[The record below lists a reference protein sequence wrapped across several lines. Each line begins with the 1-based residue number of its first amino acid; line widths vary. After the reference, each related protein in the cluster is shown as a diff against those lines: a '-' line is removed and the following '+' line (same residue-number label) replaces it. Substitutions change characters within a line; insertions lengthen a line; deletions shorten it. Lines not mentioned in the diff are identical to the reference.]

1 MNEPWIADVYKNYRS
16 WKQWE
21 ERRVLPTEPLLH
33 QIELDRSGI
42 EPPAALLEIGYGDGT
57 FLRHAL
63 ARGHAVAG
71 VELADDGVEALRGLG
86 IDARAGSVADF
97 DDRSFALVVAFDVF
111 EHMPAAE
118 ILETLR
124 QVRRVLV
131 PGGRLLA
138 RFPNAASPFGAI
150 NQFGDITH
158 RTALSGQSFT
168 QLAAVAGFKTV
179 LVANAAWT
187 WRGNSLAGSILKP
200 LALAARRCIELVLG
214 FVYFG
219 RLVPLDPEV
228 TVIVESADAG
238 LTLNPS
244 TRQSDSPR

>member
-1 MNEPWIADVYKNYRS
+1 MNDPWIADVYKNYRS
-16 WKQWE
+16 WKRWE
-21 ERRVLPTEPLLH
+21 DRRVLPTESRLY

-42 EPPAALLEIGYGDGT
+42 EPPVALLEIGYGDGS

-71 VELADDGVEALRGLG
+71 VELADDGVQALRGLG

-97 DDRSFALVVAFDVF
+97 ADRSFGLVVAFDVF
-111 EHMPAAE
+111 EHMSPAE
-118 ILETLR
+118 ILDTLR
-124 QVRRVLV
+124 QAKRVLV

-158 RTALSGQSFT
+158 KTALSGQSFT

-187 WRGNSLAGSILKP
+187 WRGNSLFGSILKP
-200 LALAARRCIELVLG
+200 LALVARRCIEVVLG
-214 FVYFG
+214 FIYFG
-219 RLVPLDPEV
+219 RLVPLDPEI
-228 TVIVESADAG
+228 TVIVERGEASSQNKPSARPTD
-238 LTLNPS
+238 
-244 TRQSDSPR
+244 

>member
-21 ERRVLPTEPLLH
+21 DRRVLPTEPLLY

-42 EPPAALLEIGYGDGT
+42 KPPAALLEIGYGDGS

-71 VELADDGVEALRGLG
+71 VELADDGIAALQRLG

-97 DDRSFALVVAFDVF
+97 DDGSFALVVAFDVF
-111 EHMPAAE
+111 EHMSAAE

-124 QVRRVLV
+124 QARRVLA

-158 RTALSGQSFT
+158 KTALSGQSFT
-168 QLAAVAGFKTV
+168 QLAAVAGFKTM

-200 LALAARRCIELVLG
+200 LALVARRCIELVLG

-219 RLVPLDPEV
+219 KLVPLDPEV
-228 TVIVESADAG
+228 TVIVETGDAG
-238 LTLNPS
+238 IALHPS
-244 TRQSDSPR
+244 ARSSDPPQ